1 MAPLCSD
8 NIFKIVDM
16 VAGGVSPYVA
26 LAKERGGLVFVELR
40 VVDEGGR
47 VTSLA
52 DWSCLNVLDTQGYRF
67 VTFGVI
73 VVVEHEDTEEALG

>member
-1 MAPLCSD
+1 MAPLYSD
-8 NIFKIVDM
+8 SIFKIVDM

-67 VTFGVI
+67 VVFGI